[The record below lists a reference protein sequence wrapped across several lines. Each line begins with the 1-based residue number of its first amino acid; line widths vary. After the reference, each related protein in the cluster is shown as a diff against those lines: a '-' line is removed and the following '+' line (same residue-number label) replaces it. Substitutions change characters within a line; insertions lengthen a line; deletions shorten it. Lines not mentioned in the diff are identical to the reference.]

1 MAEFLTFDD
10 LFGLLDVTLKSRD
23 VLAYVN
29 TRLDLPS
36 ENVGLVHEQDDDDLR
51 QKLVADDVFP
61 QQKRVLLEAFVVSA
75 DPDSRNVTRGLLRGP
90 RSPRGITSKSHAPA
104 CSSAFDL
111 QMLVDTRQRR

>member
-10 LFGLLDVTLKSRD
+10 LFGLLDVALESRD

-29 TRLDLPS
+29 ARLDLPS

-61 QQKRVLLEAFVVSA
+61 QQKCVLLEAFVVSA
-75 DPDSRNVTRGLLRGP
+75 DLESRNVTGGFCGVRGRPAGSH
-90 RSPRGITSKSHAPA
+90 RSPTH
-104 CSSAFDL
+104 
-111 QMLVDTRQRR
+111 QLVHPRLIFRCW